1 MTDEQ
6 QPTEGKAK
14 MFVTWGISE
23 ADALKAWRK
32 QTVEVHLT
40 TGPVISGALVGY
52 GPYWYTLLAGESI
65 LLVNKAAVAWT
76 TTPLAE
82 RSKGDTMRP

>member
-1 MTDEQ
+1 
-6 QPTEGKAK
+6 
-14 MFVTWGISE
+14 
-23 ADALKAWRK
+23 
-32 QTVEVHLT
+32 
-40 TGPVISGALVGY
+40 VGY

-82 RSKGDTMRP
+82 RSKGP